1 MQGPAHGRHAMAR
14 AVGWLIGGG
23 AAMVAFWL
31 LFPHPARVHVNTL
44 LVLVALTWAVALVL
58 LTGRLDRRPRWML
71 DATIVVVIALI
82 TAALLAIGDPHTGF
96 AIYYACLAPY
106 VFGSGPL
113 RRGVLL
119 LGAIGLAYA
128 AALAVMVSDDRRSVV
143 EDAFVGHW
151 LVVMGSAVALGLFAR
166 YFAHLRWRSE
176 VRFRKGFADS
186 PVGMAIIS
194 EDWRWLEVNDAL
206 CTMLGRPAEELVGH
220 SPEESTFEADREPS
234 RENWARALRGSGPQH
249 FVKRYVRPDGAVVV
263 AAVQSVHVQGGRDG
277 GWIYAHIRDITAQ
290 RAAEEAVVR
299 QARQQAA
306 AAALGR
312 FALGEQDLEVVC
324 DHVATTVAD
333 TLGAELCGV
342 WAHEDEHASGPL
354 LPVGGTGFGG
364 PGPTLAQEPDG
375 DVPEAL
381 QAEGARAGIMA
392 RVPLRTGTWGVLGA
406 YVREPRAF
414 HADEVDFLVAVA
426 NVVSSAVE
434 RSRADAEIRH
444 RALHD
449 PLTGLPNRALAL
461 DRLESALARRARDVR
476 PVGVLLIDLDH
487 FKMVNDSLGH
497 STGDELLV
505 ALAPRLRD
513 AVRPGD
519 TVARLGGDE
528 FLIVCDRLDD
538 ARAAITVAERVAQA
552 VARPIPL
559 SAGEQFVS
567 ASIGI
572 ALADTADADPAA
584 LIRDADV
591 AMYRAKE
598 RGRGRYELFDDKLRQ
613 RVLGRMR
620 TEHELRRAIDDGE
633 LRVFYQPVVDVAS
646 GTITAV
652 EALVRWEHPER
663 GLLEP
668 LDFISVAEDS
678 GLIAAIGDRVL
689 ALACRDAAG
698 WQRRFRRDDPVTLC
712 VNVSPRELA
721 NPAFPARVAE
731 AMDRHELA
739 AGSLALEITEN
750 VLMDDAHAPVTML
763 TSLRD
768 YGLRLVL
775 DDFGTGY
782 SSLAYLKR
790 FPLDVLKIDRSFVA
804 GLDASE
810 DDAAIVAAVVQL
822 ARTLGLGVV
831 AEGVERPQQLDHLR
845 ALGCDRVQGWLTG
858 RPMPADELEALMASA
873 PA

>member
-1 MQGPAHGRHAMAR
+1 
-14 AVGWLIGGG
+14 
-23 AAMVAFWL
+23 
-31 LFPHPARVHVNTL
+31 
-44 LVLVALTWAVALVL
+44 
-58 LTGRLDRRPRWML
+58 
-71 DATIVVVIALI
+71 
-82 TAALLAIGDPHTGF
+82 
-96 AIYYACLAPY
+96 
-106 VFGSGPL
+106 
-113 RRGVLL
+113 
-119 LGAIGLAYA
+119 
-128 AALAVMVSDDRRSVV
+128 
-143 EDAFVGHW
+143 
-151 LVVMGSAVALGLFAR
+151 
-166 YFAHLRWRSE
+166 
-176 VRFRKGFADS
+176 
-186 PVGMAIIS
+186 
-194 EDWRWLEVNDAL
+194 
-206 CTMLGRPAEELVGH
+206 
-220 SPEESTFEADREPS
+220 
-234 RENWARALRGSGPQH
+234 
-249 FVKRYVRPDGAVVV
+249 
-263 AAVQSVHVQGGRDG
+263 
-277 GWIYAHIRDITAQ
+277 
-290 RAAEEAVVR
+290 
-299 QARQQAA
+299 
-306 AAALGR
+306 
-312 FALGEQDLEVVC
+312 
-324 DHVATTVAD
+324 
-333 TLGAELCGV
+333 
-342 WAHEDEHASGPL
+342 
-354 LPVGGTGFGG
+354 
-364 PGPTLAQEPDG
+364 
-375 DVPEAL
+375 
-381 QAEGARAGIMA
+381 
-392 RVPLRTGTWGVLGA
+392 
-406 YVREPRAF
+406 
-414 HADEVDFLVAVA
+414 
-426 NVVSSAVE
+426 
-434 RSRADAEIRH
+434 
-444 RALHD
+444 
-449 PLTGLPNRALAL
+449 
-461 DRLESALARRARDVR
+461 
-476 PVGVLLIDLDH
+476 
-487 FKMVNDSLGH
+487 
-497 STGDELLV
+497 
-505 ALAPRLRD
+505 
-513 AVRPGD
+513 
-519 TVARLGGDE
+519 VARLGGDE
-528 FLIVCDRLDD
+528 FLIVCDRRDD
-538 ARAAITVAERVAQA
+538 ARAASSVAERVAQA

-620 TEHELRRAIDDGE
+620 TEHELRRALDDGE

-646 GTITAV
+646 GSITAV

-698 WQRRFRRDDPVTLC
+698 WQRRFQREDPVTLC

-731 AMDRHELA
+731 AMDRHDLA

-790 FPLDVLKIDRSFVA
+790 FPLDVLKIDRSFIA

-873 PA
+873 AA